1 MATMY
6 IRSTFALDEP
16 TVHGLS
22 QLARK
27 WGVSKSEAL
36 RRAIARAQEHPGP
49 GETMTP
55 QAALRALKEK
65 PLISRAEGKAWR
77 KANEGARFPAIDGAS
92 VRAPASIASTK
103 ASRGAAKKTGKKAA
117 KKATRPAKKAAGQ

>member
-16 TVHGLS
+16 TVRGLA
-22 QLARK
+22 QLATK

-49 GETMTP
+49 AEAMTP
-55 QAALRALKEK
+55 QDALRALRQK
-65 PLISRAEGKAWR
+65 PPISRAEGKAWR
-77 KANEGARFPAIDGAS
+77 AENAQARRESDDEAERRLPH
-92 VRAPASIASTK
+92 
-103 ASRGAAKKTGKKAA
+103 
-117 KKATRPAKKAAGQ
+117 RPPRR

>member
-55 QAALRALKEK
+55 QAALQALKEK

-77 KANEGARFPAIDGAS
+77 AENAQARRESDDAADR
-92 VRAPASIASTK
+92 RAPP
-103 ASRGAAKKTGKKAA
+103 RVP
-117 KKATRPAKKAAGQ
+117 RR